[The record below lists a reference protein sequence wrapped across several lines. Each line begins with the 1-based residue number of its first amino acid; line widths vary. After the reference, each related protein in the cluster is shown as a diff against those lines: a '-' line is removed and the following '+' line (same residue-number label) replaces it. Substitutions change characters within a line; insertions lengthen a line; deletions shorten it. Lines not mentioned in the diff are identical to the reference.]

1 MTPESTRGRVLDTL
15 EPLLDAVRDGVE
27 HAAWSLSGLQKTT
40 SHEFEGRWA
49 GECTRSAYL
58 FFHRDDLPE
67 VVSVEVFLDETS
79 RGLRGNL
86 SLVLEAP
93 SLRELDDPRTV
104 LSRVAVAAG
113 ETLPD
118 GYRVPVSIRIGI
130 PDSTVDVD
138 AADVQLRVKLKIP
151 AVALDAGASAV
162 SALASSAVS
171 SFERLLERPEVAE
184 LLPPVIE

>member
-1 MTPESTRGRVLDTL
+1 MTPESTRGRALDTL

-49 GECTRSAYL
+49 GESTRSAYL

-67 VVSVEVFLDETS
+67 EVSVEVFLDETP

-86 SLVLEAP
+86 SLVLDGPA
-93 SLRELDDPRTV
+93 LRELDDPETV
-104 LSRVAVAAG
+104 LARVAGAAG
-113 ETLPD
+113 DTLPE
-118 GYRVPVSIRIGI
+118 GYRVPVSIRIGV
-130 PDSTVDVD
+130 PDSS
-138 AADVQLRVKLKIP
+138 ADPGEAEVQLRIKLKIP
-151 AVALDAGASAV
+151 PVALDAGASAV